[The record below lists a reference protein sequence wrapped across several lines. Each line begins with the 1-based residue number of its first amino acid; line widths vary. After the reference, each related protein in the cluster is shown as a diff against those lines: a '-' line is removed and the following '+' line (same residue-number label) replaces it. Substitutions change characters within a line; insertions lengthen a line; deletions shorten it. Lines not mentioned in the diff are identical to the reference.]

1 MNQYSKHGDFTE
13 KNHERITEEKEK
25 EKLFLD
31 YYFSNLLIILQSMK
45 VERYEIKFLKL
56 KITALF
62 DELKLR
68 PMKKT
73 KYTYRVKGINLTT

>member
-1 MNQYSKHGDFTE
+1 MVILQK

-62 DELKLR
+62 DELKLQ
-68 PMKKT
+68 PMRIT
-73 KYTYRVKGINLTT
+73 KYIYRVKSTNLTT